1 MKIAI
6 VLPPHSRFTV
16 TTPNSIETVVRTLAT
31 KSRYRET
38 IRVVCDES
46 NEDTGDIAVIPVDP
60 SGGRWARSRR
70 VVTALRDWQPDF
82 IELHQHAPTAG
93 MIAKAFLC
101 KATCLYRHN
110 YLRVPTNIFQRLRHH
125 RRYAPFD
132 AHILVSEAAQTA
144 FARAFP
150 RFSERSH
157 AIPNAIDFSA
167 WRAPVRERQPVI
179 AFTGRAAPE
188 KGFRELCAAL
198 SLALDAHPDWRA
210 VMVTNEWQAH
220 AKWAEEALR
229 PLAKFGGRVTT
240 LRNQPQAVVRKALQR
255 AAIAVVP
262 SNCNEGFGLAAIEA
276 HAAGAA
282 VVSSGYG
289 GLREASGNH
298 ALYLDSV
305 TPHNIAAALNKL
317 ITCPEQRQTMAQAGQ
332 RFVAEV
338 HGDDWRAAQLDDLR
352 EKLVAA
358 QSATADR

>member
-6 VLPPHSRFTV
+6 VLPPHSRFPV
-16 TTPNSIETVVRTLAT
+16 TAPNSIETVVRTFAT

-46 NEDTGDIAVIPVDP
+46 NEDTGDIAVIPVGP

-70 VVTALRDWQPDF
+70 VVTTLRDWQPDF

-93 MIAKAFLC
+93 MIARAFPS
-101 KATCLYRHN
+101 KTTCLYRHN
-110 YLRVPTNIFQRLRHH
+110 FVRVPTNVFQRLRYN

-132 AHILVSEAAQTA
+132 AHILVSEATRTA
-144 FARAFP
+144 FATAFP
-150 RFSERSH
+150 CYSELSH

-167 WRAPVRERQPVI
+167 WHAPVCDRQPVI

-188 KGFRELCAAL
+188 KGFGELCAAL
-198 SLALDAHPDWRA
+198 SLALDTHPDWRA
-210 VMVTNEWQAH
+210 VLVTNEWQAH
-220 AKWAEEALR
+220 AQWAEEALR
-229 PLAKFGGRVTT
+229 PLAKFGRRVTA
-240 LRNQPQAVVRKALQR
+240 LRDQPQAIVRKALQC

-262 SNCNEGFGLAAIEA
+262 SYNEPFGLAAIEA

-289 GLREASGNH
+289 GLREASGDH
-298 ALYLDSV
+298 ALYLRSV
-305 TPHNIAAALNKL
+305 TPRDIAAALNKL
-317 ITCPEQRQTMAQAGQ
+317 ITCPEQRLALAQAGQ

-338 HGDDWRAAQLDDLR
+338 HGADWRAAQLDDLR

-358 QSATADR
+358 QSGAADR